1 MAKTFTNPGLNGSRF
16 VNQSKFNQSKSNFNK
31 KWLLISILKIF
42 LYKAK
47 TNRINKN
54 MNKMIK

>member
-54 MNKMIK
+54 MNKL